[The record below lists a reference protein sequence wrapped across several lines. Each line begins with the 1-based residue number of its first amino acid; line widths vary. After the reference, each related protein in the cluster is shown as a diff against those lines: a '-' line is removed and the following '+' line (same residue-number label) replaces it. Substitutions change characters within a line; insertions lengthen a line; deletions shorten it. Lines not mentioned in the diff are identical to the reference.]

1 MLYGPVE
8 EHISPTAGGSLD
20 RAANPRRKI
29 LTDPKEVREFMR
41 KHMVEIYKK
50 QDNLTP
56 EAKQVE
62 SFLRGLDDHNVMNA
76 LQSKKL
82 SEKNKQD
89 LEGKIL
95 KTELSNQLFKHM
107 KNNSAPGI
115 DRFTVAWVKTFWHEL
130 GDLCTH
136 AINDCYDR
144 DQLSPTLSQAIMK
157 ILQKGEKDPLEAG
170 NNRPISLFFTRWQV

>member
-1 MLYGPVE
+1 
-8 EHISPTAGGSLD
+8 
-20 RAANPRRKI
+20 
-29 LTDPKEVREFMR
+29 MR

-62 SFLRGLDDHNVMNA
+62 GFLRGLDDNNVMNA
-76 LQSKKL
+76 LQKKKL
-82 SEKNKQD
+82 NEKNKQE

-95 KTELSNQLFKHM
+95 KSELSNQLFEHM

-115 DRFTVAWVKTFWHEL
+115 DGFTAAWVKTFWHEL

-170 NNRPISLFFTRWQV
+170 NYRPISLLSVFYKLASGVMTRRLQTVIEGVIGVQQNYTREDSS

>member
-8 EHISPTAGGSLD
+8 EHTSPAAGVSLD

-41 KHMVEIYKK
+41 KHMVEIYRK

-56 EAKQVE
+56 ETRQVE
-62 SFLRGLDDHNVMNA
+62 SFLRGTDDTRVMTE
-76 LQSKKL
+76 LQSRVLNEQEKK
-82 SEKNKQD
+82 K

-95 KTELSNQLFKHM
+95 KSELANQLFEHM

-115 DRFTVAWVKTFWHEL
+115 DGFTVAWVKAFWHDL
-130 GDLCTH
+130 GTSVLM
-136 AINDCYDR
+136 
-144 DQLSPTLSQAIMK
+144 QLMTAMTGTS
-157 ILQKGEKDPLEAG
+157 
-170 NNRPISLFFTRWQV
+170 